1 MMTALELERI
11 TGGRLRNGDPHTP
24 IYHISIDSRDVDK
37 GNLFVP
43 LKGERVDAHR
53 FLADTANGKAGCVLC
68 SEDIAPTGDAAW
80 IQVEDTYRAL
90 IDIGVA
96 NRQRMS
102 PQVVAVTGSV
112 GKTTTR
118 EMVATAIGAS
128 YRTFRTT
135 RNYNSDIGVPIMLY
149 ELDEQDEMAVLELG
163 MSDFGEMEKIARMAK
178 PDIAIITNIGVA
190 HIAQLKTRE
199 NICKEKLSVTK
210 GMNPGSL
217 LILNGDDDQLSKV
230 NSSIGHDILFYGFGY
245 HNDYR
250 AENVIVTEKGTS
262 FDAVCPDGRVNVNL
276 PVNGN
281 HMVMNAL
288 AAIAAAHHFD
298 VSLEDAAHALAGF
311 QTFAGRQQI
320 YKIRDY
326 CVIDDSYNASPDSMR
341 AALGVL
347 ASMPCEGRRIAVLS
361 DMLELGLDE
370 RIYHHRIGEYAATLG
385 LDCLICVGNLAAEYG
400 KGALNIN
407 HNLEVRF
414 FASKDEAFDHL
425 KDSVS
430 AGDLL
435 LFKGSNST
443 RIGQIITRL
452 KEE

>member
-1 MMTALELERI
+1 MMTALELAKI
-11 TGGRLRNGDPHTP
+11 AGGRLRNGDPQTP

-37 GNLFVP
+37 DTLFVP

-149 ELDEQDEMAVLELG
+149 ELHEQDEMAVLELG

-230 NSSIGHDILFYGFGY
+230 NSSIGHDILFYGFGS

-320 YKIRDY
+320 YKIHDY

-370 RIYHHRIGEYAATLG
+370 RIYHYQIGEYAATLG
-385 LDCLICVGNLAAEYG
+385 LDCLICVGNLATEYG

-414 FASKDEAFDHL
+414 FASNDEAFDHL